1 MLEPQ
6 VINSNSN
13 LNKDKRHSVSKS
25 EDFSRQTILSSTKSQ
40 HGPFVNSL
48 NSIIESWI
56 FQTIMSLLTIY
67 ILFADD
73 IKILTTD
80 AYADVPFSISY
91 IILMII
97 FLIELIMSAI
107 AVDNYFLHFFFWLD
121 LISVITILLDI
132 HWFYNFFVNSI
143 AGGKGKQAKSISS
156 IVKAGKSAKVAAR
169 AVRVLRVL
177 RIIRLVRVSKLYK
190 AKVKLVKLE
199 EKKMKALKRK
209 LIEEQKLKNQN
220 DKKQEEDDSNSSN
233 ENIEELNHDNASVKL
248 NELNKKNE
256 HNLHINKSNNHNINA
271 INHLIAQENIM
282 EEEPDSKFSENKTH
296 SIRLVNHNCQAS
308 YNAESSGNEDIPK
321 ESKTGKKLSE
331 LTSKRVIL
339 IVLALVVG
347 IILFNTSFYYQ
358 TFTSMDFGIKVF
370 KYFETYN
377 DPDLNM
383 TFNIYIKE
391 HIGLKNPLI
400 FAQVGYLKHGEIED
414 HGEIR
419 ETQKGIYSGECSHL
433 LPKDIENSV
442 CYAIY
447 DERYSSKLSSVL
459 NIVKTL
465 FISVVLAL
473 GTYYFNKDTTELV
486 LEPLEN
492 MIEKVKLITKNPNE
506 ALMKAEKE
514 EIEKIIYEEEMTKE
528 KQKAYCSSC
537 TESHEIEN
545 NLETVILEKVI
556 AKIGKLLAMSFGEAG
571 SEIISKNMQKNTNGE
586 INPFIPGKQIFAS
599 FCYISI
605 DKFEEI
611 TDVLEDK
618 VMIFVNEIA
627 EIIHEIASE
636 YGGNINRSM
645 GNSFLIVWKYDK
657 EFVSRE
663 IGKRYSKRLSTL
675 LMSNNNFNILQIER
689 LLSHDDGL
697 FLDESPQVNQ
707 MTDLALISYIKIM
720 EKMKHSK
727 ILSKYRKDPKL
738 QKYIIDFDIR
748 FNFAFDLGW
757 AIEGPIGS
765 PFKIDATY
773 ISPYSKRVTSICKL
787 CPSYGV
793 NIIMSDTF
801 VERLSESAR
810 NTLRMI
816 DIVKSDKNDGEKI
829 ENEIGFYTLDLD
841 TELLIK
847 ETDFSLTNIME
858 TTDISSKR
866 TLIKITKYNKKKN
879 RIKNLQQ
886 AKSQTIKKLI
896 WDEFIEDN
904 EDFYIMRS
912 KWTKE
917 FYDLYNEAFDEFQF
931 GDWNKSKE
939 IFEKVLDEYDDD
951 GPSQHLYEIMEKEN
965 FEKPKNWE
973 GNKFIY

>member
-6 VINSNSN
+6 VINNNSN
-13 LNKDKRHSVSKS
+13 LNKDKRHSVNKS
-25 EDFSRQTILSSTKSQ
+25 EDFSRQSVLSSTKSQ
-40 HGPFVNSL
+40 HSPFVNSL

-56 FQTIMSLLTIY
+56 FQTIMSLLTLY

-80 AYADVPFSISY
+80 AYSDVPFSISY
-91 IILMII
+91 IILMVI
-97 FLIELIMSAI
+97 FLIELIMSSI

-121 LISVITILLDI
+121 LISVVTILLDI

-156 IVKAGKSAKVAAR
+156 VVKAGKSAKVAAR

-199 EKKMKALKRK
+199 EKKMRALKRK
-209 LIEEQKLKNQN
+209 LIEEKRIKNQN
-220 DKKQEEDDSNSSN
+220 DKKKEEEDSNSSN
-233 ENIEELNHDNASVKL
+233 DNIEELNHNNASVKL
-248 NELNKKNE
+248 NEHNKKNE
-256 HNLHINKSNNHNINA
+256 DNLNNDKNNNLNINV
-271 INHLIAQENIM
+271 INNLIAQEDII
-282 EEEPDSKFSENKTH
+282 EEDPDSKYSENKTH
-296 SIRLVNHNCQAS
+296 SIRSVNNCQAS
-308 YNAESSGNEDIPK
+308 YNGENSTNEDIPK

-339 IVLALVVG
+339 IVLALIVG

-370 KYFETYN
+370 KYFQTYN

-383 TFNIYIKE
+383 TFNIYVKE

-414 HGEIR
+414 YEEIR

-433 LPKDIENSV
+433 LPNDIENSV

-447 DERYSSKLSSVL
+447 DERYSSKLSSIL

-465 FISVVLAL
+465 FISIVLAL
-473 GTYYFNKDTTELV
+473 GTYFFNKDTTELV
-486 LEPLEN
+486 LEPLEG

-506 ALMKAEKE
+506 ALMKTEKE

-528 KQKAYCSSC
+528 KQKTCCCSFS
-537 TESHEIEN
+537 EKNQIEN

-586 INPFIPGKQIFAS
+586 INPFVPGKQIFAT
-599 FCYISI
+599 FCNISI

-627 EIIHEIASE
+627 EIIHETASE

-663 IGKRYSKRLSTL
+663 IGKRNSKRLSTL
-675 LMSNNNFNILQIER
+675 LMSNNNFNLLHIER

-720 EKMKHSK
+720 EKMKYSK
-727 ILSKYRKDPKL
+727 TLSKYRKDPKL
-738 QKYIIDFDIR
+738 QKSIIDFDIR

-773 ISPYSKRVTSICKL
+773 ISPYSKRVTSMCKI

-829 ENEIGFYTLDLD
+829 ENEIGFYTLDID
-841 TELLIK
+841 TELLTK
-847 ETDFSLTNIME
+847 DNDFSLTNIME
-858 TTDISSKR
+858 TTEINSKK
-866 TLIKITKYNKKKN
+866 TLIKITKYNKRKN

-886 AKSQTIKKLI
+886 AKSQIIEKLI
-896 WDEFIEDN
+896 WDEFSEDD
-904 EDFYIMRS
+904 EDFYTMRS

-939 IFEKVLDEYDDD
+939 IFEEVLDEYDDD
-951 GPSQHLYEIMEKEN
+951 GPSQYLYEIMEKEN